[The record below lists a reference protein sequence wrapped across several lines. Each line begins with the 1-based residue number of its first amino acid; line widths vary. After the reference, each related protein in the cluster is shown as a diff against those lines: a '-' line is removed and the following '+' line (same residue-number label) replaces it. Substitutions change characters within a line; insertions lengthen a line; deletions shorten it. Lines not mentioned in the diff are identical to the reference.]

1 MEIIKEKIS
10 RINLDEEE
18 KARINNAI
26 LTLKQ
31 LDKLVRNINS
41 KDNSLGKAIPTLT
54 QISKGEYKIYE

>member
-18 KARINNAI
+18 KDRINSAI

-31 LDKLVRNINS
+31 LDRLVRNINS
-41 KDNSLGKAIPTLT
+41 KDKSLEKAIPTLT